1 MPADVS
7 FLFGRADTG
16 KSEYI
21 TARLERHLAAGE
33 RALLLV
39 PEQFTFETE
48 RRLTER
54 FGGLV
59 GVQVLSFDRL
69 AERILS
75 LAGRTKPFLDRQGL
89 AMIVRRAAYRGADE
103 LAAFSAVARQPGF
116 AGQIAD
122 LIARMK
128 GEGIAPG
135 ALEQAADRLGRGTLL
150 FEKLRDLAILYRETD
165 AYLAERYITAEDAL
179 NAAVALFPSSF
190 AAGLPVYVDG
200 FEGAKRA
207 VYALTKAMF
216 THCPSVALAL
226 RADAENP
233 GEDVFAPDRAALESL
248 TALAGDCG
256 CRVLTKPFSEPRSRR
271 TAEAMFLERHLFSA
285 GNPEFPE
292 PTDRVTVFSA
302 LNRESEAEAAAD
314 AILAL
319 HSSGAR
325 FLDVSVLLSDM
336 DAYAEPLLSALERRG
351 VPAFLDRRDRLRD
364 HACSRFLL
372 SSLRAASGGPIAD
385 ALAAVKSGFLP
396 ISCDEAELFEN
407 YILRYGIKPGQL
419 WKPFVRGEAPPEAER
434 ARAALIAALTPLR
447 AGLAAPA
454 ASQKARAAYAF
465 LTTNRVNEALRSDI
479 DALRQSGDIRA
490 METSAQVWNA
500 IMALFSQLD
509 AVMGDV
515 RMDREQFVS
524 IVEEGMAGGEIGAV
538 PAVRDSVLVG
548 DCDRTRTRPVL
559 HLFVLGCNEGLLPRE
574 FPDDALLDDAELAL
588 LAESGLPVWEGTSFD
603 AAVDRLN
610 LYGAFSRAHD
620 SVTVSFSRTQN
631 GEELA
636 ASALAERLLTLFP
649 LCRRTDDIAGAAD
662 LPRSVPAALNALS
675 AQLSAWKTDGEAPAA
690 LPSLAAA
697 LSALPETKAKAA
709 RMRMAAENDPS
720 PPNLPARLASL
731 LYGRQLRMSASRLE
745 QFNACPFRHFAAHGL
760 AARERPTYREK
771 VSDLGTFYHDAL
783 EAFLKACLAEQLDFS
798 AMTAA
803 DADRVMDDILPGVLA
818 AHNGGFL
825 AEDERQKASLFLIVE
840 CAKQSARALTAHL
853 AAGAF
858 TPLGAEVRFGEN
870 EAFPPIPLALSDGR
884 GALLS
889 GVIDRIDA
897 SAGGRAPAMRVIDY
911 KTFGRAFDFAQIANG
926 LSLQLPLYLAAVE
939 AAGGRAAGLYY
950 MPLLV
955 PPPNDGEDPAAQ
967 LEKAFRLR
975 GLTLADP
982 EIFERTERNLDGPSR
997 VVHNLRRKSDGSV
1010 SGLVCDDEA
1019 MRALL
1024 AEARRIAAAS
1034 AERMLS
1040 GDIAAKPTQGACEY
1054 CEYRGCC
1061 RFDPELPACRARRV
1075 RPLGAREF
1083 FELIGGGAHAM
1094 DE

>member
-1 MPADVS
+1 MPAEVL

-16 KSEYI
+16 KSEWI
-21 TARLERHLAAGE
+21 TERLGRHLFAGE

-59 GVQVLSFDRL
+59 GVQVLSFERL

-75 LAGRTKPFLDRQGL
+75 LAGRTKPFLNRQGL
-89 AMIVRRAAYRGADE
+89 AMIVRRAAYRSAGS
-103 LAAFSAVARQPGF
+103 LSAFSAVARQPGF
-116 AGQIAD
+116 ADGVAQI
-122 LIARMK
+122 IARFK
-128 GEGIAPG
+128 GEGIAPD
-135 ALEQAADRLGRGTLL
+135 ALEQAAEKLGRDTLL
-150 FEKLRDLAILYRETD
+150 YEKLCDLAILYRETD
-165 AYLAERYITAEDAL
+165 AYLAERYLTAEDAL

-200 FEGAKRA
+200 FEGAKRT

-216 THCPSVALAL
+216 ACCPSVALAL
-226 RADAENP
+226 RVDAENP
-233 GEDVFAPDRAALESL
+233 DEDVFAPDRAALDSL

-256 CRVLTKPFSEPRSRR
+256 CRVLTRPFSEPRSRR
-271 TAEAMFLERHLFSA
+271 TAEAVFLEKHLFSA
-285 GNPEFPE
+285 DCPAFLEKTE
-292 PTDRVTVFSA
+292 RVTLFSA

-314 AILAL
+314 AILSL
-319 HSSGAR
+319 QRGGAR
-325 FLDVSVLLSDM
+325 FSDVSVLLADM
-336 DAYAEPLLSALERRG
+336 DAYAEPLLCALEKRG

-364 HACSRFLL
+364 HACSRFLVA
-372 SSLRAASGGPIAD
+372 SLRAASGGPMAD

-396 ISCDEAELFEN
+396 ISADEAELFEN
-407 YILRYGIKPGQL
+407 YILRCGIKPGQL
-419 WKPFVRGEAPPEAER
+419 GKPFLRGEVPEGAER
-434 ARAALIAALTPLR
+434 ARATLIAALAPLR
-447 AGLAAPA
+447 AGLAAPT

-465 LTTNRVNEALRSDI
+465 LAANRVDETLRADV
-479 DALRQSGDIRA
+479 DALRREGDIRA
-490 METSAQVWNA
+490 METGAQVWNA
-500 IMALFSQLD
+500 LMALFSQLD

-538 PAVRDSVLVG
+538 PAASDSVLVG

-574 FPDDALLDDAELAL
+574 FPDDALLDDAELSL
-588 LAESGLPVWEGTSFD
+588 LSEGGLSVWKGSSFD

-636 ASALAERLLTLFP
+636 ASALAGRLLALFP
-649 LCRRTDDIAGAAD
+649 LCRQADDISGAAD
-662 LPRSVPAALNALS
+662 PPRSVPAALNALS
-675 AQLSAWKTDGEAPAA
+675 AQLSKWKTDGEAPAA
-690 LPSLAAA
+690 LPSLFAA
-697 LSALPETKAKAA
+697 LSALPETAQKTA
-709 RMRMAAENDPS
+709 RMRIASENDPS
-720 PPNLPARLASL
+720 PPALPAALASL
-731 LYGRQLRMSASRLE
+731 LYGRKLSMSASRLE

-760 AARERPTYREK
+760 AAKERPAYREK

-783 EAFLKACLAEQLDFS
+783 EEFLKACLAGQLDFS

-803 DADRVMDDILPGVLA
+803 DADRVMDEVLPRVLA

-825 AEDERQKASLFLIVE
+825 AEDERQRASLFLIVE

-853 AAGAF
+853 GAGAF
-858 TPLGAEVRFGEN
+858 TPLGAEVRFGES
-870 EAFPPIPLALSDGR
+870 EAFPPIPLMLFGGR

-897 SAGGRAPAMRVIDY
+897 SAGGPVPAMRVVDY
-911 KTFGRAFDFAQIANG
+911 KTFGRKFDFAAIASG
-926 LSLQLPLYLAAVE
+926 LALQLPLYLAAVE

-950 MPLLV
+950 MPLVV
-955 PPPNDGEDPAAQ
+955 PPPDDGEDPAAQ
-967 LEKAFRLR
+967 LERAFRLR

-982 EIFERTERNLDGPSR
+982 EIAERTERGLDGPSR
-997 VVHNLRRKSDGSV
+997 VVHNLRRNRDGSL

-1024 AEARRIAAAS
+1024 AESRRIAAAS

-1040 GDIAAKPTQGACEY
+1040 GDISAKPVQGECEY

-1083 FELIGGGAHAM
+1083 FEAIGGGAHAM
-1094 DE
+1094 DD